1 MWIGCEACGQEI
13 SAKDC
18 GCSARAREKSVALK
32 AQLQET
38 EGRLWHIR
46 EAVLVVLSS
55 IAHREALEGVR
66 TLEVSKENLDRL
78 WAAAECRWHD
88 SKTADSFLG
97 EVLVHGRVS
106 LDAGELFCDK
116 SARHKTYAGEK
127 IPMLRRLGHLRD
139 SLLSMY
145 SFHGWKERFELTP
158 EDVAQRLASGK

>member
-13 SAKDC
+13 SSKDC
-18 GCSARAREKSVALK
+18 GCSELARQK
-32 AQLQET
+32 AAERRVTIRDLESK
-38 EGRLWHIR
+38 LWSIR
-46 EAVLVVLSS
+46 EAVLVVLAA

-145 SFHGWKERFELTP
+145 FFHGWKERFELTP